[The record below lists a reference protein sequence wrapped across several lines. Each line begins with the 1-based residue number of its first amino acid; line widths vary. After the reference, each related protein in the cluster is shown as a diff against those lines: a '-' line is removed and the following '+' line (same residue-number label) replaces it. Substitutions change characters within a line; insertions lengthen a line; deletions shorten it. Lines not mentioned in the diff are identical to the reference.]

1 MEGIMLSIVT
11 PSFNSEKTIRQ
22 TLEGVLKQSY
32 TNYEYI
38 IVDGGSKDGTLD
50 IIREY
55 EPRFQGRLT
64 YTSEPDN
71 GIYDAMNK
79 GVRKAKGKIV
89 GIINSDDY
97 YEEGCFQAVVDAYD
111 AALPYQIIYGEM
123 RTVNEQDE
131 ELAVGLISHRNLS
144 QLTLNHPAVFVTKD
158 IYSDKMV
165 YSTDYRY
172 SSDYEFF
179 LCASEDKDITFVPVY
194 RILSNFRTGGASNSN
209 KAAIEANEIQYK
221 HGCISKKK
229 YKLVKMKLKVK
240 SIIM

>member
-1 MEGIMLSIVT
+1 MEEILLSIVT
-11 PSFNSEKTIRQ
+11 PSYNSEKTIRQ

-55 EPRFQGRLT
+55 EPKFQGRLT

-111 AALPYQIIYGEM
+111 ATRPYQIIYGEM
-123 RTVNEQDE
+123 RTVNEKNE
-131 ELAVGLISHRNLS
+131 ELSVSLNSHRNLNQS
-144 QLTLNHPAVFVTKD
+144 TINHPSVFVTKD

-165 YSTDYRY
+165 FSTNYRY

-179 LCASEDKDITFVPVY
+179 LCAREDKDITFVPVY
-194 RILSNFRTGGASNSN
+194 RILSNFRTGGASSSS
-209 KAAIEANEIQYK
+209 KAALEANEVQYK
-221 HGCISKKK
+221 HGCITKKK
-229 YKLVKMKLKVK
+229 YRLVKIKLKIR